1 MILHPLTLPGI
12 CIRIL
17 LAFVVGGIIGIERE
31 LNNHSA
37 GLRTYMLVCVGSC
50 LIMMTNQYVY
60 QVFDTGDPL
69 RLGAQV
75 VSGIGFLG
83 AGTIIVTKN
92 NQVKGLTTA
101 AGLWTA
107 AGIGLSLGIGFYEAA
122 MVASLTI
129 FLILTILHRW
139 DDRMKQRAKVID
151 LYVELSKEC
160 SLGDFLRQLRKM
172 EIDFTDIQLDRD
184 LPADDDVRSL
194 VLALQNKK
202 RIQHKEVINQIMGIK
217 GVVYL
222 KELS

>member
-92 NQVKGLTTA
+92 NQVNGLTTA

-122 MVASLTI
+122 MAASLTI

>member
-92 NQVKGLTTA
+92 NQVNGLTTA